1 MGYRYS
7 NVKIR
12 VIEAVNSIILKN
24 IGSLIS
30 YNTCQ
35 KKVISYSN
43 IEIAIENDKI
53 IEIGKNLGSC
63 DNIIDCKSNIVTP
76 GFVDPHTHPVF
87 VNRRNNEF
95 IRRIAGES
103 YEKISLDGGGII
115 NNIQELRD
123 VEEHILFDIVKRRM
137 DTFLKMGTTTIE
149 AKSGY
154 GLDTDSE
161 LKSLSVLKKVSDNH
175 AIDIVPTFM
184 GAHTFPNEFLE
195 NKNGFVDLICDE
207 MIPAISDQGIAVFN
221 DVFCEKGY
229 FSPSQAKRI
238 LNVGK
243 KYGLQPRLH
252 ADEFSNSNAAKLA
265 AEVKAVSAD
274 HLMAVSDEGIIKMAK
289 NNVIGILL
297 PGTTFSLG
305 RTNYAPFVTLRE
317 KGVEIAIATDFN
329 PGSCFIK
336 SMPFI
341 MSLSCIYMK
350 VPILEALK
358 ACTYTAAKSLGLHE
372 KIGSIEQGKNADILI
387 WNFDDINLIPSHFL
401 PNPISKVI
409 KDGNLILQLD

>member
-1 MGYRYS
+1 M
-7 NVKIR
+7 
-12 VIEAVNSIILKN
+12 NSIKLKN

-30 YNTCQ
+30 YDTFQ
-35 KKVISYSN
+35 KKVISYEN
-43 IEIAIENDKI
+43 TEIAIENGKI
-53 IEIGKNLGSC
+53 IEIGKKLGSC

-87 VNRRNNEF
+87 VNSRNSEF
-95 IRRIAGES
+95 IRRISGES
-103 YEKISLDGGGII
+103 YEQISLDGGGII

-123 VEEHILFDIVKRRM
+123 VEEYILFNIVKNRM
-137 DTFLKMGTTTIE
+137 DNFLKMGTTTIE

-161 LKSLSVLKKVSDNH
+161 LKSLSVLKNVSDNH

-184 GAHTFPNEFLE
+184 GAHTFPNEFLD
-195 NKNGFVDLICDE
+195 NKEGFVDLICDE

-238 LNVGK
+238 LNAGK

-252 ADEFSNSNAAKLA
+252 ADEFTDSNAAELA

-274 HLMAVSDEGIIKMAK
+274 HLMAVSNEGIIKMAK

-305 RTNYAPFVTLRE
+305 KANYAPFINL
-317 KGVEIAIATDFN
+317 KNNGVEIALATDFN
-329 PGSCFIK
+329 AGSCFIS

-341 MSLSCIYMK
+341 MSLSCIFMK
-350 VPILEALK
+350 FSIFEALK
-358 ACTYTAAKSLGLHE
+358 ACTYTAAKSLGLQK

-387 WNFDDINLIPSHFL
+387 WNFNDINLIPSHFL

-409 KDGNLILQLD
+409 KNGKLILQLD